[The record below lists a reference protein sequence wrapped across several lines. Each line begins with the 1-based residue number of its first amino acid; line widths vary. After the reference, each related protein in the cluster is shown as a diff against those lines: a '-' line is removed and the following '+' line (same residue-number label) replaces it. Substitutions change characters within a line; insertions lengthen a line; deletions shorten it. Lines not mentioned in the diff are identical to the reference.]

1 MLLFDNTVNPYS
13 PDEILKLARARNI
26 RWLIVKQDL
35 QDEDEQ
41 LEKQRDELTEVLE
54 QEFEQVESLK
64 NYDIYR
70 RNDSGKSDE
79 DDDDKDK

>member
-1 MLLFDNTVNPYS
+1 M
-13 PDEILKLARARNI
+13 
-26 RWLIVKQDL
+26 
-35 QDEDEQ
+35 
-41 LEKQRDELTEVLE
+41 E

-64 NYDIYR
+64 NYDIYQ